1 MLYQD
6 KFYYLCHIP
15 LSAEGPKDVEIVERA
30 ADSNAFSELFKKY
43 EQLRSHAF
51 NEDGLYSVIRADE
64 IYAMIRTTTPDQAK
78 YEAFEESRA
87 GLITNL
93 EHRVMQNK
101 DKNAIEILRNVHN
114 LDLSI

>member
-15 LSAEGPKDVEIVERA
+15 LSAEGPKDVVIIEKA
-30 ADSNAFSELFKKY
+30 FDSNAFSEIFKKY

-51 NEDGLYSVIRADE
+51 NEDGLYSVIRADDL
-64 IYAMIRTTTPDQAK
+64 YVLIRTAAPDQAK
-78 YEAFEESRA
+78 EEAFEEARA

-114 LDLSI
+114 VDMNV

>member
-6 KFYYLCHIP
+6 KFYYLCHVP
-15 LSAEGPKDVEIVERA
+15 LSAEGPRDVEIVERA

-64 IYAMIRTTTPDQAK
+64 LYVMIRTTTPDQAK
-78 YEAFEESRA
+78 EEAFEDARA

-114 LDLSI
+114 VDLSI